1 MLWSC
6 RVATRG
12 DSRGDSRWPRAPA
25 PVAACVEASYGP
37 RRGAVVRAR
46 DVSLETETSSKTQSR
61 WRSVP
66 SAGRR
71 SRVPR
76 RRLRRR
82 GEPFGTSA
90 LARRGRSAVRG
101 RVGQSPSIHLE
112 PARCRRD
119 ARDPILIEE
128 AQRTLPRRHAPPER
142 RRARRLAHG
151 VAGHDLARL
160 ALAAAVAAAA
170 GAVLR
175 GRRRSRGTNNSSE
188 TRRGVRVHAGP
199 AVQVAR
205 RRVVCGRFYFIGR
218 LRGASQRPVFT
229 CSDRARRCPRRS
241 YKKSGVHGRT
251 DTPLRQGRVLQ

>member
-1 MLWSC
+1 MKPPLGPGSRRRLFLGWGVPEASLEGWSGQF
-6 RVATRG
+6 RRNDELQERRPRPPPRAT
-12 DSRGDSRWPRAPA
+12 SRAPA
-25 PVAACVEASYGP
+25 PAPVVACVEASYGSL
-37 RRGAVVRAR
+37 RGAVVRAR
-46 DVSLETETSSKTQSR
+46 DVSFETETSPQNTQR
-61 WRSVP
+61 GRSES

-119 ARDPILIEE
+119 ARDPILIAE

-151 VAGHDLARL
+151 VAGHDLVGF

-170 GAVLR
+170 RAQLR
-175 GRRRSRGTNNSSE
+175 GRRR
-188 TRRGVRVHAGP
+188 P
-199 AVQVAR
+199 
-205 RRVVCGRFYFIGR
+205 
-218 LRGASQRPVFT
+218 
-229 CSDRARRCPRRS
+229 
-241 YKKSGVHGRT
+241 
-251 DTPLRQGRVLQ
+251 

>member
-1 MLWSC
+1 MPEAFREAWS
-6 RVATRG
+6 RRFRPNVGFQEHRARPPPRAV
-12 DSRGDSRWPRAPA
+12 SRAPA
-25 PVAACVEASYGP
+25 PAPVVVCVEASYGSL
-37 RRGAVVRAR
+37 RGAVVRAR
-46 DVSLETETSSKTQSR
+46 DVSFATETSSKTQSR

-119 ARDPILIEE
+119 ARDPILIAE

-170 GAVLR
+170 RAVLR
-175 GRRRSRGTNNSSE
+175 GRRRPRGTNNSSE
-188 TRRGVRVHAGP
+188 TRRGVRVHSGP

-205 RRVVCGRFYFIGR
+205 RRFMCWRFYFIGC
-218 LRGASQRPVFT
+218 LRGA
-229 CSDRARRCPRRS
+229 
-241 YKKSGVHGRT
+241 G
-251 DTPLRQGRVLQ
+251 

>member
-1 MLWSC
+1 MKPPPRAWSRRRLFWGWGVPEASLERWSGRFRRNDELLERRPRPPP
-6 RVATRG
+6 RVV
-12 DSRGDSRWPRAPA
+12 SRAPAPA
-25 PVAACVEASYGP
+25 PVAACVEAYYGSL
-37 RRGAVVRAR
+37 RGAVVRAR

-119 ARDPILIEE
+119 ARDPILIAE
-128 AQRTLPRRHAPPER
+128 AQRALLRRHAPPKR

-151 VAGHDLARL
+151 VAGHDLARFP
-160 ALAAAVAAAA
+160 LAAAVAAAA
-170 GAVLR
+170 RSKLR
-175 GRRRSRGTNNSSE
+175 
-188 TRRGVRVHAGP
+188 
-199 AVQVAR
+199 
-205 RRVVCGRFYFIGR
+205 
-218 LRGASQRPVFT
+218 
-229 CSDRARRCPRRS
+229 
-241 YKKSGVHGRT
+241 
-251 DTPLRQGRVLQ
+251 

>member
-1 MLWSC
+1 MRRALRAA
-6 RVATRG
+6 RVGSVRARYAGAGSLTKGTRRTRG
-12 DSRGDSRWPRAPA
+12 REIRQRRRAGGSRDIFCETPAAGLGHGAGCFWVGASPRPPSRGGRGGSVTTASFMNTARGRRRGPSRAPGPA
-25 PVAACVEASYGP
+25 PVVACVEASYGP
-37 RRGAVVRAR
+37 LRGAVVRAR

-119 ARDPILIEE
+119 ARDPILIAE
-128 AQRTLPRRHAPPER
+128 AQRALLRRHAPPKR

-151 VAGHDLARL
+151 VAGHDLARFP
-160 ALAAAVAAAA
+160 LAAAVAAAA
-170 GAVLR
+170 RSKLR
-175 GRRRSRGTNNSSE
+175 
-188 TRRGVRVHAGP
+188 
-199 AVQVAR
+199 
-205 RRVVCGRFYFIGR
+205 
-218 LRGASQRPVFT
+218 
-229 CSDRARRCPRRS
+229 
-241 YKKSGVHGRT
+241 
-251 DTPLRQGRVLQ
+251 

>member
-1 MLWSC
+1 MRRARGAARVGSVQAHYAGAGSLKKGTRRTRGREIRQRRRAGGSRDIFCETPARAWATAPVVFGLGRARGLPGGVVGAVPSKR
-6 RVATRG
+6 RVAGT
-12 DSRGDSRWPRAPA
+12 PRAAAAAGRLASPGPA
-25 PVAACVEASYGP
+25 PVVACVEASYGSF
-37 RRGAVVRAR
+37 RGGVVGAR
-46 DVSLETETSSKTQSR
+46 DVSFETETSSKTQSR

-119 ARDPILIEE
+119 ARDPILIAE

-170 GAVLR
+170 GAQLC
-175 GRRRSRGTNNSSE
+175 GRRR
-188 TRRGVRVHAGP
+188 P
-199 AVQVAR
+199 
-205 RRVVCGRFYFIGR
+205 
-218 LRGASQRPVFT
+218 
-229 CSDRARRCPRRS
+229 
-241 YKKSGVHGRT
+241 
-251 DTPLRQGRVLQ
+251 

>member
-1 MLWSC
+1 MG
-6 RVATRG
+6 RARG
-12 DSRGDSRWPRAPA
+12 LPGGVVGAFPSKRRIAGTPPARAVSRAPA
-25 PVAACVEASYGP
+25 PAPVVACVEASYGSF
-37 RRGAVVRAR
+37 RGGVVGAR
-46 DVSLETETSSKTQSR
+46 DVSFETETSSKTQSR

-119 ARDPILIEE
+119 ARDPILIAE

-151 VAGHDLARL
+151 VAGHDLVGFAL
-160 ALAAAVAAAA
+160 ALAVAAAA
-170 GAVLR
+170 CWPVCLTLSPRPYTPAARVPRGAVI
-175 GRRRSRGTNNSSE
+175 
-188 TRRGVRVHAGP
+188 
-199 AVQVAR
+199 VQER
-205 RRVVCGRFYFIGR
+205 QFRRV
-218 LRGASQRPVFT
+218 LAASG
-229 CSDRARRCPRRS
+229 
-241 YKKSGVHGRT
+241 SG
-251 DTPLRQGRVLQ
+251 L

>member
-1 MLWSC
+1 MTRLSHGRQIRRSGGKQAGGRLDIFCETPAWAFGHGAGCFGVGACPRPPWRGGRGVSVETTSC
-6 RVATRG
+6 WETA
-12 DSRGDSRWPRAPA
+12 RAQGHLAGPGLRRLCG
-25 PVAACVEASYGP
+25 CVEAYYGS

-112 PARCRRD
+112 PARCRR
-119 ARDPILIEE
+119 R
-128 AQRTLPRRHAPPER
+128 PRP
-142 RRARRLAHG
+142 
-151 VAGHDLARL
+151 DF
-160 ALAAAVAAAA
+160 
-170 GAVLR
+170 
-175 GRRRSRGTNNSSE
+175 N
-188 TRRGVRVHAGP
+188 
-199 AVQVAR
+199 
-205 RRVVCGRFYFIGR
+205 
-218 LRGASQRPVFT
+218 
-229 CSDRARRCPRRS
+229 
-241 YKKSGVHGRT
+241 
-251 DTPLRQGRVLQ
+251 

>member
-1 MLWSC
+1 LFLGWGVPEASPEGWSG
-6 RVATRG
+6 RFRHNDELQEHRARPPPRAV
-12 DSRGDSRWPRAPA
+12 SRAPA
-25 PVAACVEASYGP
+25 PAPVVACVEAYYGS
-37 RRGAVVRAR
+37 RRGAMVRAR
-46 DVSLETETSSKTQSR
+46 DVSLQTETLKNASR

-119 ARDPILIEE
+119 ARDPILIAE

-151 VAGHDLARL
+151 VAGHDLVGF

-175 GRRRSRGTNNSSE
+175 GRRR
-188 TRRGVRVHAGP
+188 P
-199 AVQVAR
+199 
-205 RRVVCGRFYFIGR
+205 
-218 LRGASQRPVFT
+218 
-229 CSDRARRCPRRS
+229 
-241 YKKSGVHGRT
+241 
-251 DTPLRQGRVLQ
+251 